1 MNIFFIMRQITSIY
15 YNIYIIIMNNL
26 NLADYY
32 TKNKNEFFG
41 EDGHKKLLVGLK
53 KNVTNINDI
62 NCKIV
67 GCDVG
72 CCIGNYIPNINA
84 ICMEQNKKILCFEP
98 NPVNILALEPKINK
112 DNNLKLFKHC
122 ISNETIT
129 TSFYNA
135 KNFKNNAG
143 NGVAGLRSGGKK
155 ICDVDVKKLDDVL
168 DHEFNDENIIIKF
181 IKIDT
186 EGNDTNVIKGLEK
199 YLPKTK
205 YIIFECSDCLDD
217 IRGPG
222 IKNPMKD
229 IVDFLSKNGFDTYK
243 IGTKKLFKVND
254 EYWNQVYD
262 DLKFWSNCFS
272 LKKNDDLIHK
282 LINENFDY
290 TY

>member
-1 MNIFFIMRQITSIY
+1 
-15 YNIYIIIMNNL
+15 MNNL
-26 NLADYY
+26 HLADYY
-32 TKNKNEFFG
+32 TINKNEFVG

-67 GCDVG
+67 GIDVG

-122 ISNETIT
+122 ISNETT
-129 TSFYNA
+129 TSSFYNS
-135 KNFKNNAG
+135 NSLKNNTG
-143 NGVAGLRSGGKK
+143 NELAGLRSGGKK

-229 IVDFLSKNGFDTYK
+229 IVDFLSKNGFDTYR

-272 LKKNDDLIHK
+272 LKKDDDLIYK
-282 LINENFDY
+282 LINKNFDY
-290 TY
+290 IY

>member
-1 MNIFFIMRQITSIY
+1 MNSLDLVNY
-15 YNIYIIIMNNL
+15 YVNNQH
-26 NLADYY
+26 
-32 TKNKNEFFG
+32 EFMG
-41 EDGHKKLLVGLK
+41 ECGHEKLLVGLK
-53 KNVTNINDI
+53 KYVTIIDTD
-62 NCKIV
+62 CKIV
-67 GCDVG
+67 GIDVG
-72 CCIGNYIPNINA
+72 CCIGDYIPNLNY

-98 NPVNILALEPKINK
+98 NPLNILSLEPKINQ

-122 ISNETIT
+122 ISNETTT
-129 TSFYNA
+129 TSFFNW
-135 KNFKNNAG
+135 KDSNDNMIG
-143 NGVAGLRSGGKK
+143 NGLAGLRSGGAK

-168 DHEFNDENIIIKF
+168 DTEFNEDIIIKF

-186 EGNDTNVIKGLEK
+186 EGNDSNVLKGFEK

-217 IRGPG
+217 FRGPG

-229 IVDFLSKNGFDTYK
+229 IVDFLSKNGFNTYR
-243 IGTKKLFKVND
+243 IGTNKLFKVND

-272 LKKNDDLIHK
+272 LKKDDNLIHK
-282 LINENFDY
+282 LIDENFDY

>member
-1 MNIFFIMRQITSIY
+1 
-15 YNIYIIIMNNL
+15 MNNL
-26 NLADYY
+26 DLANYY
-32 TKNKNEFFG
+32 IKNKKEFLG
-41 EDGHKKLLVGLK
+41 ENGHEKLLVGLK
-53 KNVTNINDI
+53 KYVTNIHDA

-67 GCDVG
+67 GIDVG
-72 CCIGNYIPNINA
+72 CCIGDYIPNINA
-84 ICMEQNKKILCFEP
+84 ICMESNKKILCFEP
-98 NPVNILALEPKINK
+98 NPVNILALKSKINE
-112 DNNLKLFKHC
+112 DNNLKLFTHC
-122 ISNETIT
+122 ISNENTR
-129 TSFYNA
+129 TSFYNW
-135 KNFKNNAG
+135 KNCNQNKAG
-143 NGVAGLRSGGKK
+143 NGIAGLKSGGKK

-168 DHEFNDENIIIKF
+168 DNEFNNENIIIKF

-229 IVDFLSKNGFDTYK
+229 IVDFLSKNGFDTYR

-272 LKKNDDLIHK
+272 LKKDDDLIYK
-282 LINENFDY
+282 LINKNFDY
-290 TY
+290 IY

>member
-1 MNIFFIMRQITSIY
+1 
-15 YNIYIIIMNNL
+15 MNNL
-26 NLADYY
+26 ELANYY
-32 TKNKNEFFG
+32 VKNKNEFLG
-41 EDGHKKLLVGLK
+41 ENGHEKLLVGLK
-53 KNVTNINDI
+53 KYITNINDTS
-62 NCKIV
+62 CKIV
-67 GCDVG
+67 GIDVG
-72 CCIGNYIPNINA
+72 CCIGNYIPNINT
-84 ICMEQNKKILCFEP
+84 ICMEKNKKILCFEP
-98 NPVNILALEPKINK
+98 NPVNNLVLEPKINL
-112 DNNLKLFKHC
+112 DNTLKLFKYC
-122 ISNETIT
+122 ISNENTIA
-129 TSFYNA
+129 SFYNG
-135 KNFKNNAG
+135 KNNNNTG
-143 NGVAGLRSGGKK
+143 NGVAGLRVKGACKK

-168 DHEFNDENIIIKF
+168 DNEFNNENIIIKI

-186 EGNDTNVIKGLEK
+186 EGNDSNVIKGFEK

-229 IVDFLSKNGFDTYK
+229 IVDFLSKNGFDTYR

-272 LKKNDDLIHK
+272 LKKNDDLIYK
-282 LINENFDY
+282 LIDKNFDY